1 MQGWF
6 IPNFEH
12 VDAINEC
19 IQKTGTINPKDF
31 SSEIDFNAYLDGNNE
46 EGEPTCLTTLVTV
59 AGKPIFTERVGN
71 EQYNLWQEKAGFFS
85 YDPSAKQL
93 RNLATTPE
101 GEQIRNHL
109 PDRFLDIMRAVPLSV
124 GSNEELDRLH
134 RVLGTH
140 LLFSRLPEFVKDMPE
155 YGTIMWFGTL
165 EEKKKDTGPS
175 TKLMA
180 TFKTVDVDQHGKL
193 QTQDVSAFLF
203 KIDEFVSIHQQR
215 LTEAKQVL
223 NTTIPLEDLTTADL
237 VSAMNIY
244 NL

>member
-1 MQGWF
+1 MQKRGEYYRVQGWF

-19 IQKTGTINPKDF
+19 LQKTGTVNPKDF

-93 RNLATTPE
+93 RNLT
-101 GEQIRNHL
+101 
-109 PDRFLDIMRAVPLSV
+109 
-124 GSNEELDRLH
+124 
-134 RVLGTH
+134 
-140 LLFSRLPEFVKDMPE
+140 
-155 YGTIMWFGTL
+155 MWFGTL
-165 EEKKKDTGPS
+165 EKKKKDTGPS

-180 TFKTVDVDQHGKL
+180 TFKTVDVDQYGKL